1 MKLKKLA
8 SILLTLCLII
18 AMMPLAVLADDEPDR
33 GWGDSL
39 FVLGI
44 QVTNAISNDVL
55 GDGTGSV
62 KYNRNTKTLTL
73 TNATLDLSKYRN
85 ASTDNNYACG
95 INAWSEIT
103 INLIGA
109 NSIIVSEQSEVYTS
123 KEYVYGIMAE
133 DALTLTGNGSL
144 SINIDKPGTSVLK
157 YYGIDSSRKLTV
169 DGSTLDVTMS
179 VNGTEG
185 GNGISTTYQGFEL
198 KNRAKVTVD
207 GGTLTGVYD
216 RSFGKS
222 SVEEGS
228 GLVTRSYNSAFK
240 YYILSESMK
249 DRTLVDSDR
258 PGTNKDSWD
267 KQTDL
272 TTFRYVEFTGGQD
285 RTAGRLLINGREV
298 TESSTVDPGYGYHT
312 GTIEYDKQSNT
323 LTLTGAV
330 LDLKDFRMADGN
342 IVAGIYATGDLN
354 IVLSGSSKIQ
364 LTGEGYGED
373 STKPKEF
380 INGIEC
386 WGTLTITGGA
396 SDSLSIELGKNDSN
410 GKLQT
415 CGIDADE
422 GLVVKT
428 TSLNVDVG
436 PYGSCKGMYLWCPI
450 KVQNGAFVTVKASGT
465 SNKGVTGTNDIGNS
479 EVDADSSLEMIAEGG
494 SAFDCWSAGQG
505 LKNAGALINK
515 EYATSEGA
523 WQWDPSS
530 EKWLWEYKYV
540 KFPYT
545 ESDYVPV
552 PATDEFTI
560 TYDLNGGTL
569 NEKTGKVTEKV
580 TAGTVI
586 TLPLPERTGYEF
598 DYWEGSK
605 YNAGDKYTVS
615 EDHTFKAIWKTAKTT
630 DTGSKDKGKSSGVK
644 TGDDSTLYTWIALMA
659 ISVLGFACVAIG
671 RKISGRNR

>member
-1 MKLKKLA
+1 MKLNKCA
-8 SILLTLCLII
+8 AMLLTLCLAI
-18 AMMPLAVLADDEPDR
+18 AMMPLAVFANDEPDR

-39 FVLGI
+39 YVLGV
-44 QVTNAISNDVL
+44 QVTNANSNDVL
-55 GDGTGSV
+55 GDGKVS
-62 KYNRNTKTLTL
+62 YDRNTKTLTL
-73 TNATLDLSKYRN
+73 NNAELDLSKYRN
-85 ASTDNNYACG
+85 TSIDNNYACG

-103 INLIGA
+103 VRLIGT
-109 NSIIVSEQSEVYTS
+109 NSIIVSEQSEVYNS

-133 DALTLTGNGSL
+133 DALTISGSGSL
-144 SINIDKPGTSVLK
+144 SISIDKPGARVLK

-169 DGSTLDVTMS
+169 DGSTLDVTMG

-185 GNGISTTYQGFEL
+185 GNGISATYQGFNL
-198 KNRAKVTVD
+198 KNSAKVTVD

-222 SVEEGS
+222 SVEDDS
-228 GLVTRSYNSAFK
+228 WLVTKSNNNAFQ
-240 YYILSESMK
+240 YYILSETMK
-249 DRTLVDSDR
+249 DNAWVSTDKN
-258 PGTNKDSWD
+258 GTQPEPTKWD
-267 KQTDL
+267 PTSVLTDYK
-272 TTFRYVEFTGGQD
+272 YVEFKGSRALVD
-285 RTAGRLLINGREV
+285 AGRLLINGREI
-298 TESSTVDPGYGYHT
+298 TGSGTVDSGHEYHT
-312 GTIEYDKQSNT
+312 GTIEYDKGSNT
-323 LTLTGAV
+323 LTLTDAV
-330 LDLKDFRMADGN
+330 IDLKDFSLKEGN

-354 IVLSGSSKIQ
+354 LVLSGSSKIQ
-364 LTGEGYGED
+364 LTGTGYNQGD
-373 STKPKEF
+373 KPKEF
-380 INGIEC
+380 ISGVEC

-396 SDSLSIELGKNDSN
+396 SDSLSIELGKNNAN
-410 GKLQT
+410 GNLTT

-428 TSLNVDVG
+428 ASLNVAVG
-436 PYGSCKGMYLWCPI
+436 PNGKCKGMYLWCPI
-450 KVQNGAFVTVKASGT
+450 KVQDGAVVTVKASGT

-479 EVDADSSLEMIAEGG
+479 EVDADSSLEMIAGGG

-523 WQWDPSS
+523 WQWNPSS

-545 ESDYVPV
+545 EPDYVPV
-552 PATDEFTI
+552 PTTDEFII

-569 NEKTGKVTEKV
+569 NEKTGKVTQKV
-580 TAGTVI
+580 AFGTVI
-586 TLPLPERTGYEF
+586 TLPLPTRTGYEF

-615 EDHTFKAIWKTAKTT
+615 EDHTFKAIWKTAEAT

-644 TGDDSTLYTWIALMA
+644 TGDDSTLYAWIVLMA
-659 ISVLGFACVAIG
+659 VSALGLAGVAAG
-671 RKISGRNR
+671 RKWSGRNR